1 MPEPAPRRGARLSSA
16 PDIPRNHHEEYS
28 PHVSPALLPPCRCRL
43 HRHRGD
49 RTGTRGHACR
59 GPRGLRP
66 RYPRTVLPPEGY
78 AFGNAV
84 RSTDGSVTLTYTGTA
99 GDLRVTRLSSP
110 DTPCPGP
117 AVAGNEERIVQGHGI
132 LGRLVYE
139 NDDRSEDSLWL
150 FRWEW
155 NDAAFCMTGSLPEG
169 EITKVASSIVE

>member
-1 MPEPAPRRGARLSSA
+1 MKNTLPMFLLLCCLLAAAGCTGTEETVPEHAGTLAEAREVFG
-16 PDIPRNHHEEYS
+16 PDIPEPSY
-28 PHVSPALLPPCRCRL
+28 L
-43 HRHRGD
+43 
-49 RTGTRGHACR
+49 
-59 GPRGLRP
+59 
-66 RYPRTVLPPEGY
+66 PEGY

>member
-1 MPEPAPRRGARLSSA
+1 MKNILPALLLLCCLLAAAGCTGTEETVPERAGTLAEA
-16 PDIPRNHHEEYS
+16 HEFFGPDIPEPSY
-28 PHVSPALLPPCRCRL
+28 L
-43 HRHRGD
+43 
-49 RTGTRGHACR
+49 
-59 GPRGLRP
+59 
-66 RYPRTVLPPEGY
+66 PEGY
-78 AFGNAV
+78 TFESAT
-84 RSTDGSVTLTYTGTA
+84 RSPDGSITLTYTGTA
-99 GDLRVTRLSSP
+99 GDLRVTRLSSA
-110 DTPCPGP
+110 DAPCPGP

>member
-1 MPEPAPRRGARLSSA
+1 MKNILPALLLLCCLLTAAGCTGTKETVPEHAGTLAEAREVFG
-16 PDIPRNHHEEYS
+16 PDIPEPSY
-28 PHVSPALLPPCRCRL
+28 LP
-43 HRHRGD
+43 D
-49 RTGTRGHACR
+49 D
-59 GPRGLRP
+59 
-66 RYPRTVLPPEGY
+66 Y

-84 RSTDGSVTLTYTGTA
+84 RSTDGSITLTYTGTA

-110 DTPCPGP
+110 DTTGPGP
-117 AVAGNEERIVQGHGI
+117 AVAGSKEWIVQGNGI

-155 NDAAFCMTGSLPEG
+155 NDAAFCMTGNLPED

>member
-1 MPEPAPRRGARLSSA
+1 MKNILPALLLLCCLLAASGCTGAEQAVPEHTDTLAEAREVFG
-16 PDIPRNHHEEYS
+16 PDIPEPSY
-28 PHVSPALLPPCRCRL
+28 L
-43 HRHRGD
+43 
-49 RTGTRGHACR
+49 
-59 GPRGLRP
+59 
-66 RYPRTVLPPEGY
+66 PEGY

>member
-1 MPEPAPRRGARLSSA
+1 MKKTLPMFLLLCCLLAAAGCTGTEETVPGHAATLAEAHEVFG
-16 PDIPRNHHEEYS
+16 PDIPEPSY
-28 PHVSPALLPPCRCRL
+28 L
-43 HRHRGD
+43 
-49 RTGTRGHACR
+49 
-59 GPRGLRP
+59 
-66 RYPRTVLPPEGY
+66 PEGY

-99 GDLRVTRLSSP
+99 GDLRITRLSSP

-139 NDDRSEDSLWL
+139 NDDRSKDSLWL

-155 NDAAFCMTGSLPEG
+155 NDAAFCMTGNLPEG